1 MPIVQN
7 STTECQAVIT
17 DSTFGSFEIEERIL
31 TPLGCALTSRQCK
44 TADELVTLTAH
55 ADFVLTQF
63 APITADVIGEM
74 RRARMI
80 VRYGIGVD
88 NVDVAAARDRGIPVC
103 NVPDYCIAEVA
114 DHTLAL
120 ALSATRRVTTH
131 WDRVRA
137 GRWGMTVPLDEM
149 KTLSGMTVG
158 VIGFGRIGRQV
169 VQRLQAFGC
178 RIRVSDPV
186 VPADQIRAAGAEP
199 TSLDDVWRESDLITL
214 HCPSGPKT
222 RNIVNAESLAK
233 MKPGVVLVNVGRGDL
248 VAPDDLLAALETGRV
263 SVAALDVWNPEP
275 PAAESP
281 LMKMDNVI
289 LTPHVAS
296 VSVKAVRTLRESVA
310 NAVARVIRGEPL
322 VNAVNGV
329 AEARAARE

>member
-1 MPIVQN
+1 
-7 STTECQAVIT
+7 
-17 DSTFGSFEIEERIL
+17 
-31 TPLGCALTSRQCK
+31 
-44 TADELVTLTAH
+44 
-55 ADFVLTQF
+55 
-63 APITADVIGEM
+63 
-74 RRARMI
+74 
-80 VRYGIGVD
+80 VD
-88 NVDVAAARDRGIPVC
+88 NVDLDAARRAGIPVC

-137 GRWGMTVPLDEM
+137 GQWGMTVPLDEM
-149 KTLSGMTVG
+149 KTLAAMTVG

-169 VQRLQAFGC
+169 VQRLRAFGC
-178 RIRVSDPV
+178 RIAVSDPV
-186 VPADQIRAAGAEP
+186 VPAEQIKAAGAEP
-199 TSLDDVWRESDLITL
+199 ASLDDLWRESDLITL

-248 VAPDDLLAALETGRV
+248 VDPNDLLAALASGRV

-275 PAAESP
+275 PDAQSP

-296 VSVKAVRTLRESVA
+296 VSAKAVRRLRESVA

-329 AEARAARE
+329 SEARAARE